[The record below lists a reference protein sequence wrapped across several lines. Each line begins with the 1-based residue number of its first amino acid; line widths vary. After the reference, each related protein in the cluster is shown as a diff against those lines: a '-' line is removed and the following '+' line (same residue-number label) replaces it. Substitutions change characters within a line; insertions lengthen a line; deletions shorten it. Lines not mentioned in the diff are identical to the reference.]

1 MTEGENMAAW
11 YRQKTTWTGISA
23 VVTGV
28 GLMVA
33 GEMSAGIQA
42 VTTGFVAIFL
52 RQGIAKL
59 KG

>member
-1 MTEGENMAAW
+1 MAAW